1 MQVTPSKFQH
11 VKVPGLDFQLS
22 VVTNSEG
29 RMYTTPTGKTYPSAS
44 TISKILNRDA
54 IAAWRQRVGSDAA
67 DKKTKRGADRGS
79 ALHLVC
85 EKYLLGTLTPEERT
99 CMFPTTKELFLQ
111 VRSKL
116 DAHITSV
123 YGVEQALYSDQL
135 RVAGRADAILD
146 WDNMTSILDFKTAE
160 KPKPIEWILNY
171 FVQGA
176 AYAVMFTER
185 TGIPVK
191 NIVIVMAVETEMMPV
206 VHVKPVADYLP
217 ALERCIATYYSEH
230 A

>member
-1 MQVTPSKFQH
+1 MQAIVSKFHH
-11 VKVPGLDFQLS
+11 VKLPGLDFHLS
-22 VVTNSEG
+22 AVTNSEG
-29 RMYTTPTGKTYPSAS
+29 RMYTTPQGNQYPSAS

-54 IAAWRQRVGSDAA
+54 IAAWRKKVGTEAA

-116 DAHITSV
+116 DVHVNRV
-123 YGVEQALYSDQL
+123 YGVEQPLYSDRL

-146 WDNMTSILDFKTAE
+146 WDNAVSILDFKTTE

-176 AYAVMFTER
+176 AYAEMFTER

-191 NIVIVMAVETEMMPV
+191 NIVIVMAVETELAPV
-206 VHVKPVADYLP
+206 VYVKPVADYLST
-217 ALERCIATYYSEH
+217 LERCLATYYSEH
-230 A
+230 V